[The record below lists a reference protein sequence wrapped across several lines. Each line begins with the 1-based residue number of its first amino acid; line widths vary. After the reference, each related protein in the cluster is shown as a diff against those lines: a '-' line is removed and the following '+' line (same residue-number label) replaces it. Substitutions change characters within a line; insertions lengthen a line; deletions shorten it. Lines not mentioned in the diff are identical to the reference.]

1 MFQGIEIFSGDFD
14 VQVFSAYARFVH
26 AVLSEAIGN
35 DEIPMRKD
43 FSIFCRHLFY
53 LPAVKCDVK
62 FGLKGTETGK
72 VSFADAGFTE
82 IYSTSA
88 YSEFGADF
96 GLHHAAHVTIQ
107 NGNLQCR

>member
-1 MFQGIEIFSGDFD
+1 M
-14 VQVFSAYARFVH
+14 QVFSAYARFVH

-62 FGLKGTETGK
+62 FGLKGTETGD

-88 YSEFGADF
+88 DAEFGADF
-96 GLHHAAHVTIQ
+96 RLHHAVHIAIQ
-107 NGNLQCR
+107 NSKL